1 MEHFGK
7 KVMFFSLH
15 FIEFSWVFYTVKCKR
30 QKKKKKIKSEGAG
43 KIRELE
49 GKRIIHGNGT
59 LLLPRYPRAF

>member
-7 KVMFFSLH
+7 N
-15 FIEFSWVFYTVKCKR
+15 VFLPTFYRIYLGFLYCEM
-30 QKKKKKIKSEGAG
+30 QKKKKIKSEGAG

-49 GKRIIHGNGT
+49 GKRIIHGNSI